1 MPIPADN
8 PLVIPA
14 KPAEPGQTLAY
25 LWIKNITI
33 RMPSATSGR
42 ASLIFEYY
50 DPDTGDIV
58 DTGNDQQLRIG
69 DLPKAIA
76 EVPEA
81 AAAMTAIIAAVE
93 PLQAWVASQT
103 TTPDPNPE
111 D

>member
-14 KPAEPGQTLAY
+14 KPASPGQTLAY

-42 ASLIFEYY
+42 ANLIFEYY

-103 TTPDPNPE
+103 SDTDPG